1 MQSSSSQG
9 SEEATDR
16 TEGNHS
22 SLDQYNADTS
32 YVLDSIEGKSLKK
45 GIAPFGKETVDQL
58 TKLYNQ
64 GMIGIGLKYQ
74 DLIDLAVAKTGLNS
88 HQVKVWSSY
97 CIYQHFVTQ
106 SILPLQWLS
115 VTCSN
120 QVNCSSHLLSSKCP
134 LHSAFSKSNC

>member
-1 MQSSSSQG
+1 MVTPLAHVDPSLQDAEQQQPGYG

-64 GMIGIGLKYQ
+64 GMIGISRF
-74 DLIDLAVAKTGLNS
+74 DR
-88 HQVKVWSSY
+88 
-97 CIYQHFVTQ
+97 
-106 SILPLQWLS
+106 
-115 VTCSN
+115 
-120 QVNCSSHLLSSKCP
+120 
-134 LHSAFSKSNC
+134 FSCR